1 MKTEEPRG
9 LVTEESARLFERLCR
24 VMPGA
29 CTRTATHYDPFPVVI
44 ARGEGCH
51 IYDVDGNEY
60 IDLLNNYTP
69 LVHGHQHPRI
79 VEAITRTATGG
90 LAAAVPAP
98 IAVQGELAERLCART
113 PSIDLV
119 RFTNSGSEAVMMAV
133 RVARAYTGRDDIVFP
148 STGYHGGWDQVQV
161 SGADEWHPE
170 GREGGVPGTPKA
182 VADMAHLVRY
192 NDVGH
197 LEELMGLH
205 GDRVAAILLEPVLG
219 HSTIPGELEFVR
231 AAERLAHEHGALLIL
246 DEVITYRLHVGG
258 WQVRHG
264 FEPDLTVL
272 GKTIGG
278 GMPVAAFGGKHHV
291 MQILDPRHEDAL
303 SGHGT
308 MNGHPL
314 CMAAGCASLDLLDQT
329 AIDRINGMG
338 AALVDRLN
346 EAARDAGVDVETHGY
361 GSLLQVD
368 TPDPDAFHRACLEEG
383 LYIAPRGS
391 MNLSTPMDEAVLD
404 EVVERWRRAIAR
416 AEWPARP
423 EAEFDAARAAGPA
436 TRGI

>member
-1 MKTEEPRG
+1 
-9 LVTEESARLFERLCR
+9 
-24 VMPGA
+24 
-29 CTRTATHYDPFPVVI
+29 
-44 ARGEGCH
+44 
-51 IYDVDGNEY
+51 
-60 IDLLNNYTP
+60 
-69 LVHGHQHPRI
+69 
-79 VEAITRTATGG
+79 
-90 LAAAVPAP
+90 
-98 IAVQGELAERLCART
+98 
-113 PSIDLV
+113 
-119 RFTNSGSEAVMMAV
+119 
-133 RVARAYTGRDDIVFP
+133 
-148 STGYHGGWDQVQV
+148 
-161 SGADEWHPE
+161 
-170 GREGGVPGTPKA
+170 
-182 VADMAHLVRY
+182 
-192 NDVGH
+192 
-197 LEELMGLH
+197 
-205 GDRVAAILLEPVLG
+205 
-219 HSTIPGELEFVR
+219 
-231 AAERLAHEHGALLIL
+231 
-246 DEVITYRLHVGG
+246 
-258 WQVRHG
+258 VRHG

>member
-1 MKTEEPRG
+1 MK
-9 LVTEESARLFERLCR
+9 TEESARLFERMCK
-24 VMPGA
+24 VIPGA
-29 CTRTATHYDPFPVVI
+29 CTRTATHYDPFPLI
-44 ARGEGCH
+44 IDHGAGCH

-69 LVHGHQHPRI
+69 LVHGHQHPCI
-79 VEAITRTATGG
+79 VEAITRTAAQG

-98 IAVQGELAERLCART
+98 VALQGELAERLCART
-113 PSIDLV
+113 PSMDLV

-133 RVARAYTGRDDIVFP
+133 RVARVYTGRDDIVFP
-148 STGYHGGWDQVQV
+148 SNGYYGGWDQVQV

-170 GREGGVPGTPKA
+170 GREGGVPGTPQA
-182 VADMAHLVRY
+182 VADMAHLVRF
-192 NDVGH
+192 NDVAH
-197 LEELMGLH
+197 LEELMQRY

-219 HSTIPGELEFVR
+219 HITKPGELVFIR
-231 AAERLAHEHGALLIL
+231 AALELAHECGALLIL

-258 WQVRHG
+258 WQARHG
-264 FEPDLTVL
+264 IEPDLTVL

-278 GMPVAAFGGKHHV
+278 GMPVAAFGGKEHIMRV
-291 MQILDPRHEDAL
+291 LDPRRDGAL

-314 CMAAGCASLDLLDQT
+314 CMAAGCASLDLLDQP
-329 AIDRINGMG
+329 AIERINSMG
-338 AALVDRLN
+338 ESLVGRLDG
-346 EAARDAGVDVETHGY
+346 AARDAGVEMHVHGY

-368 TPDPDAFHRACLEEG
+368 CGDSDAFHRACLEEG

-404 EVVERWRRAIAR
+404 EIVARWRRAIAR
-416 AEWPARP
+416 VDWPAA
-423 EAEFDAARAAGPA
+423 AETGVGAQQASAIVERNA
-436 TRGI
+436 